1 MDINEAV
8 KNLQKEV
15 FEDIKASGLPP
26 VIARLILQNLCN
38 DLLNIERQ
46 MSEQAEQD
54 AQAKEKDK

>member
-54 AQAKEKDK
+54 AQAEEKDK